1 MKTYFMLI
9 LQNQHQWVTSADT
22 RLLVRQAWR
31 QVLHKVIQTT
41 TNLASQNVIPVYGLE
56 QTLSTCGSSTSVLFA
71 DHV

>member
-41 TNLASQNVIPVYGLE
+41 TNQAAQNGIRVYGLE
-56 QTLSTCGSSTSVLFA
+56 TANYVHIHSTSVLFV